1 MSKLNLIPPYL
12 EERLELIKAFGVK
25 KFVLS
30 FIVTVLEC
38 AVIFLVIYA
47 LMSVFVNYP
56 VLGAI
61 ILSILLV
68 LASAVGG
75 LICWNKRKKRNDNKE
90 KNLQ

>member
-1 MSKLNLIPPYL
+1 MSKFNLIPPYL

-38 AVIFLVIYA
+38 TVIFLVIYA

-68 LASAVGG
+68 LASAVG
-75 LICWNKRKKRNDNKE
+75 NKRKKRNDNKK
-90 KNLQ
+90 KNL